1 MDEDFIDEIYT
12 NNESDVGCLNHFLTS
27 VTQNRTKEEMAEALE
42 KMGLMDE
49 AKAVLKLPDRSRSP
63 EVGSIWNVCLLGAVG
78 MVLINSVIFLK
89 DGFEIVVWS
98 VLYVCFQLARH
109 V

>member
-1 MDEDFIDEIYT
+1 MAADWKVFAENLRVDEDFIDEIYT

-27 VTQNRTKEEMAEALE
+27 ATQNRTKEDMAEALE

-63 EVGSIWNVCLLGAVG
+63 EVGSIWNVCLLGAV
-78 MVLINSVIFLK
+78 VIRPSNVIF
-89 DGFEIVVWS
+89 
-98 VLYVCFQLARH
+98 
-109 V
+109 